1 MLNNSIKLIWKV
13 INEIME
19 VKDVLQNENEIRR
32 ANKIGANEDI
42 LHISGEDD
50 GYDLRKA
57 EQLGSGKKQGNDNNG
72 ND

>member
-1 MLNNSIKLIWKV
+1 M
-13 INEIME
+13 
-19 VKDVLQNENEIRR
+19 LQNENEIRR